1 MNIFRL
7 KSNEGEKMK
16 VIPYYHFSTALQMC
30 AVIGTVAAPLTL
42 YSVELGLNPDRIGI
56 LGSLIAFCQVLALI
70 SIPLTIYF
78 GSKILSIWTLFSRYI
93 FLLIFLIVP
102 FYKDNLIMVFYL
114 LFFSMLMFSILR
126 SLSEAAFIPW
136 MQEFIPRDV
145 RGRTIGIN
153 GIICTP
159 FALAAS
165 YAIKVWLD
173 SREGLDRFYPVFFI
187 AIISGLI
194 SALLLLKLKGGKR
207 IENRENDKGY
217 LRNLLL
223 ATKDKNYNLFLI
235 SSGTQYLV
243 ITVLAIFLT
252 LYFKI
257 RMNIP
262 SGELIFSSTLVLI
275 GGTCSGFIVGRVT
288 DSYGCRG
295 IRVIFQSLQILLLL
309 MLPFINSE
317 TPYLSYVIGVI
328 FFLFGFLMWGS
339 ASIGYIFMLN
349 YVPSNNKESFMS
361 LAYSLD
367 GITAGVT
374 TVLAGY
380 LVVWLDNNEITIFN
394 TLLGSY
400 EVLFVIC
407 AFIITISMN
416 TFILIREEGAM
427 GVRTFI
433 RQLIFYRKQIP

>member
-1 MNIFRL
+1 MFKLI
-7 KSNEGEKMK
+7 SNEPDKLK
-16 VIPYYHFSTALQMC
+16 VINYYHYSTALQMC

-42 YSVELGLNPDRIGI
+42 YSVELGLNSDEIGI
-56 LGSLIAFCQVLALI
+56 LGSLMAFCQVLALI
-70 SIPLTIYF
+70 SIPVTLYF
-78 GSKILSIWTLFSRYI
+78 GSKLVSITTLFTRYI

-102 FYKDNLIMVFYL
+102 LYQHNLLLVFYL
-114 LFFSMLMFSILR
+114 LFFAMLMFAICR
-126 SLSEAAFIPW
+126 SLSEAAFVPW

-145 RGRTIGIN
+145 RGRIIGIN

-165 YAIKVWLD
+165 YAIKMWLD
-173 SREGLDRFYPVFFI
+173 SREGLDRFYPVFII
-187 AIISGLI
+187 AIISGFI
-194 SALLLLKLKGGKR
+194 SALLLIKIKGGKK
-207 IENRENDKGY
+207 IVNRENDHGY
-217 LRNLLL
+217 LKNLFS
-223 ATKDKNYNLFLI
+223 ASKDKNFNLFLI

-252 LYFKI
+252 LFFKI

-262 SGELIFSSTLVLI
+262 TGELIFSSTLVLI
-275 GGTCSGFIVGRVT
+275 GGTCSGFIVGRIT
-288 DSYGCRG
+288 DNYGCRG
-295 IRVIFQSLQILLLL
+295 IRVIFQSLQIILLL

-317 TPYLSYVIGVI
+317 TPYLSYVIGIV

-367 GITAGVT
+367 GLIAGIT

-380 LVVWLDNNEITIFN
+380 LVLWLDTNNIVLFGKT
-394 TLLGSY
+394 LGSY
-400 EVLFVIC
+400 EVLFAIC
-407 AFIITISMN
+407 AFIIVISMN
-416 TFILIREEGAM
+416 AFILIKEEGKM

-433 RQLIFYRKQIP
+433 RQLIFSRRQLP

>member
-1 MNIFRL
+1 MFKLI
-7 KSNEGEKMK
+7 SNEPEKLK
-16 VIPYYHFSTALQMC
+16 VINYYHYSTALQMC

-42 YSVELGLNPDRIGI
+42 YSVELGLSSDEIGI
-56 LGSLIAFCQVLALI
+56 LGSLMAFCQVLALI
-70 SIPLTIYF
+70 SIPITLYF
-78 GSKILSIWTLFSRYI
+78 GSKLVSITTLFTRYI

-102 FYKDNLIMVFYL
+102 LYQHNLLVVFYL
-114 LFFSMLMFSILR
+114 LFFAMLMFAICR
-126 SLSEAAFIPW
+126 SLSEAAFVPW

-145 RGRTIGIN
+145 RGRIIGIN

-165 YAIKVWLD
+165 YAIKMWLD
-173 SREGLDRFYPVFFI
+173 SREGLDRFYPVFII
-187 AIISGLI
+187 AIISGFI
-194 SALLLLKLKGGKR
+194 SALLLIKIKGGKK
-207 IENRENDKGY
+207 IVNRDNDLGY
-217 LRNLLL
+217 LKNLFS
-223 ATKDKNYNLFLI
+223 ASKDKNFNLFLI

-252 LYFKI
+252 LFFKI

-262 SGELIFSSTLVLI
+262 TGELIFSSTLVLI
-275 GGTCSGFIVGRVT
+275 GGTCSGFIVGKIT
-288 DSYGCRG
+288 DNYGCRG
-295 IRVIFQSLQILLLL
+295 IRVIFQSFQIILLL

-317 TPYLSYVIGVI
+317 TPYLSYVIGIV

-367 GITAGVT
+367 GLIAGIT

-380 LVVWLDNNEITIFN
+380 LVLWLDTNNIVVFGKT
-394 TLLGSY
+394 LGSY
-400 EVLFVIC
+400 EVLFAIC
-407 AFIITISMN
+407 AFIIVVSMN
-416 TFILIREEGAM
+416 AFILIKEEGKM

-433 RQLIFYRKQIP
+433 RQLIFSRRQLP

>member
-1 MNIFRL
+1 MFKLI
-7 KSNEGEKMK
+7 SNEPDKLK
-16 VIPYYHFSTALQMC
+16 VINYYHYSTALQMC

-42 YSVELGLNPDRIGI
+42 YSVELGLNSDEIGI
-56 LGSLIAFCQVLALI
+56 LGSLMAFCQVLALI
-70 SIPLTIYF
+70 SIPITLYF
-78 GSKILSIWTLFSRYI
+78 GSKLVSITTLFTRYI

-102 FYKDNLIMVFYL
+102 LYQHNLLLVFYL
-114 LFFSMLMFSILR
+114 LFFAMLMFAICR
-126 SLSEAAFIPW
+126 SLSEAAFVPW

-145 RGRTIGIN
+145 RGRIIGIN

-165 YAIKVWLD
+165 YAIKMWLD
-173 SREGLDRFYPVFFI
+173 SREGLDRFYPVFII
-187 AIISGLI
+187 AIISGFI
-194 SALLLLKLKGGKR
+194 SALLLIKIKGGKK
-207 IENRENDKGY
+207 IVNRENDHGY
-217 LRNLLL
+217 LKNLFS
-223 ATKDKNYNLFLI
+223 ASKDKNFNLFLI

-252 LYFKI
+252 LFFKI

-262 SGELIFSSTLVLI
+262 TGELIFSSTLVLI
-275 GGTCSGFIVGRVT
+275 GGTCSGFIVGRIT
-288 DSYGCRG
+288 DNYGCRG
-295 IRVIFQSLQILLLL
+295 IRVIFQSLQIILLL

-317 TPYLSYVIGVI
+317 TPYLSYVIGIV

-367 GITAGVT
+367 GLIAGIT

-380 LVVWLDNNEITIFN
+380 LVLWLDTNNIVLFGKT
-394 TLLGSY
+394 LGSY
-400 EVLFVIC
+400 EVLFAIC
-407 AFIITISMN
+407 AFIIVVSMN
-416 TFILIREEGAM
+416 AFILIKEEGKM

-433 RQLIFYRKQIP
+433 RQLIFSRRQLP

>member
-1 MNIFRL
+1 MFKLI
-7 KSNEGEKMK
+7 SNEPDKLK
-16 VIPYYHFSTALQMC
+16 VINYYHYSTALQMC

-42 YSVELGLNPDRIGI
+42 YSVELGLNSDEIGI
-56 LGSLIAFCQVLALI
+56 LGSLMAFCQVLALI
-70 SIPLTIYF
+70 SIPITLYF
-78 GSKILSIWTLFSRYI
+78 GSKLVSITTLFTRYI

-102 FYKDNLIMVFYL
+102 LYQHNLLLVFYL
-114 LFFSMLMFSILR
+114 LFFAMLMFAICR
-126 SLSEAAFIPW
+126 SLSEAAFVPW

-145 RGRTIGIN
+145 RGRIIGIN

-165 YAIKVWLD
+165 YAIKMWLD
-173 SREGLDRFYPVFFI
+173 SREGLDRFYPVFII
-187 AIISGLI
+187 AIISGFI
-194 SALLLLKLKGGKR
+194 SALLLIKIKGGKK
-207 IENRENDKGY
+207 IVNRENDRGY
-217 LRNLLL
+217 LKNLFS
-223 ATKDKNYNLFLI
+223 ASKDKNFNLFLI

-252 LYFKI
+252 LFFKI

-262 SGELIFSSTLVLI
+262 TGELIFSSTLVLI
-275 GGTCSGFIVGRVT
+275 GGTCSGFIVGRIT
-288 DSYGCRG
+288 DNYGCRG
-295 IRVIFQSLQILLLL
+295 IRVIFQSLQIILLL

-317 TPYLSYVIGVI
+317 TPYLSYVIGIV

-349 YVPSNNKESFMS
+349 YVPGNNKESFMS

-367 GITAGVT
+367 GLIAGIT

-380 LVVWLDNNEITIFN
+380 LVLWLDTNNIIVFGKT
-394 TLLGSY
+394 LGSY
-400 EVLFVIC
+400 EVLFAIC
-407 AFIITISMN
+407 AFIIVVSMN
-416 TFILIREEGAM
+416 AFILIKEEGKM

-433 RQLIFYRKQIP
+433 RQLIFSRRQLP

>member
-1 MNIFRL
+1 MFKLI
-7 KSNEGEKMK
+7 SNEPDKLK
-16 VIPYYHFSTALQMC
+16 VINYYHYSTALQMC

-42 YSVELGLNPDRIGI
+42 YSVELGLNSDEIGI
-56 LGSLIAFCQVLALI
+56 LGSLMAFCQVLALI
-70 SIPLTIYF
+70 SIPITLYF
-78 GSKILSIWTLFSRYI
+78 GSKLVSITTLFTRYI

-102 FYKDNLIMVFYL
+102 LYQHNLLLVFYL
-114 LFFSMLMFSILR
+114 LFFAMLMFAICR
-126 SLSEAAFIPW
+126 SLSEAAFVPW

-145 RGRTIGIN
+145 RGRIIGIN

-165 YAIKVWLD
+165 YAIKMWLD
-173 SREGLDRFYPVFFI
+173 SREGLDRFYPVFII
-187 AIISGLI
+187 AIISCFI
-194 SALLLLKLKGGKR
+194 SALLLIKIKGGGK
-207 IENRENDKGY
+207 IVNRENDHGY
-217 LRNLLL
+217 LINLFS
-223 ATKDKNYNLFLI
+223 ASKDKNFNLFLI

-252 LYFKI
+252 LFFKI

-262 SGELIFSSTLVLI
+262 TGELIFSSTLVLI
-275 GGTCSGFIVGRVT
+275 GGTCSGFIVGRIT
-288 DSYGCRG
+288 DNYGCRG
-295 IRVIFQSLQILLLL
+295 IRVIFQSLQIILLL

-317 TPYLSYVIGVI
+317 TPYLSYVIGIV

-367 GITAGVT
+367 GLIAGIT

-380 LVVWLDNNEITIFN
+380 LVLWLDTNNIIVFGKT
-394 TLLGSY
+394 LGSY
-400 EVLFVIC
+400 EVLFAIC
-407 AFIITISMN
+407 AFIIVVSMN
-416 TFILIREEGAM
+416 AFILIKEEGKM

-433 RQLIFYRKQIP
+433 RQLIFSRRQLP

>member
-1 MNIFRL
+1 MFKLI
-7 KSNEGEKMK
+7 SNEPDKLK
-16 VIPYYHFSTALQMC
+16 VINYYHYSTALQMC

-42 YSVELGLNPDRIGI
+42 YSVELGLNSDEIGI
-56 LGSLIAFCQVLALI
+56 LGSLMAFCQVLALI
-70 SIPLTIYF
+70 SIPITLYF
-78 GSKILSIWTLFSRYI
+78 GSKLVSITTLFARYI

-102 FYKDNLIMVFYL
+102 LYQHDLLLVFYL
-114 LFFSMLMFSILR
+114 LFFAMLMFAICR
-126 SLSEAAFIPW
+126 SLSEAAFVPW

-145 RGRTIGIN
+145 RGRIIGIN

-165 YAIKVWLD
+165 YAIKMWLD
-173 SREGLDRFYPVFFI
+173 SREGLDRFYPVFII
-187 AIISGLI
+187 AIISGFI
-194 SALLLLKLKGGKR
+194 SALLLIKIKGGGK
-207 IENRENDKGY
+207 IVNRENDHGY
-217 LRNLLL
+217 LKNLFS
-223 ATKDKNYNLFLI
+223 ASKDKNFNLFLI

-252 LYFKI
+252 LFFKI

-262 SGELIFSSTLVLI
+262 TGELIFSSTLVLI
-275 GGTCSGFIVGRVT
+275 GGTCSGFIVGRIT
-288 DSYGCRG
+288 DNYGCRG
-295 IRVIFQSLQILLLL
+295 IRVIFQSLQIILLL

-317 TPYLSYVIGVI
+317 TPYLSYVIGIV

-367 GITAGVT
+367 GLIAGIT

-380 LVVWLDNNEITIFN
+380 LVLWLDTNNIVVFGKT
-394 TLLGSY
+394 LGSY
-400 EVLFVIC
+400 EVLFAIC
-407 AFIITISMN
+407 AFIIVVSMN
-416 TFILIREEGAM
+416 AFILIKEEGKM

-433 RQLIFYRKQIP
+433 RQLIFSRRQLP

>member
-1 MNIFRL
+1 MFKLI
-7 KSNEGEKMK
+7 SNEPDKLK
-16 VIPYYHFSTALQMC
+16 VINYYHYSTALQMC

-42 YSVELGLNPDRIGI
+42 YSVELGLNSDEIGI
-56 LGSLIAFCQVLALI
+56 LGSLMAFCQVLALI
-70 SIPLTIYF
+70 SIPVTLYF
-78 GSKILSIWTLFSRYI
+78 GSKLVSITTLFSRYI

-102 FYKDNLIMVFYL
+102 LYQHNLLLVFYL
-114 LFFSMLMFSILR
+114 LFFAMLMFAICR
-126 SLSEAAFIPW
+126 SLSEAAFVPW

-145 RGRTIGIN
+145 RGRIIGIN

-165 YAIKVWLD
+165 YAIKMWLD
-173 SREGLDRFYPVFFI
+173 SREGLDRFYPVFII
-187 AIISGLI
+187 AIISGFI
-194 SALLLLKLKGGKR
+194 SALLLIKIKGGGK
-207 IENRENDKGY
+207 IVNRENDHGY
-217 LRNLLL
+217 LKNLFS
-223 ATKDKNYNLFLI
+223 ASKDKNFNLFLI

-252 LYFKI
+252 LFFKI

-262 SGELIFSSTLVLI
+262 TGELIFSSTLVLI
-275 GGTCSGFIVGRVT
+275 GGTCSGFIVGRIT
-288 DSYGCRG
+288 DNYGCRG
-295 IRVIFQSLQILLLL
+295 IRVIFQSLQIILLL

-317 TPYLSYVIGVI
+317 TPYLSYIIGIV

-367 GITAGVT
+367 GLIAGIT

-380 LVVWLDNNEITIFN
+380 LVLWLDTNNIIVFGKT
-394 TLLGSY
+394 LGSY
-400 EVLFVIC
+400 EVLFAIC
-407 AFIITISMN
+407 AFIIVVSMN
-416 TFILIREEGAM
+416 AFILIKEEGAM
-427 GVRTFI
+427 GVRTFL
-433 RQLIFYRKQIP
+433 RQLIFSRRQLP

>member
-1 MNIFRL
+1 MFKLI
-7 KSNEGEKMK
+7 SNEPEKLK
-16 VIPYYHFSTALQMC
+16 VINYYHYSTALQMC

-42 YSVELGLNPDRIGI
+42 YSVELGLSSDEIGI
-56 LGSLIAFCQVLALI
+56 LGSLMAFCQVLALI
-70 SIPLTIYF
+70 SIPITLYF
-78 GSKILSIWTLFSRYI
+78 GSKLVSITTLFTRYI

-102 FYKDNLIMVFYL
+102 LYQHNLLVVFYL
-114 LFFSMLMFSILR
+114 LFFAMLMFAICR
-126 SLSEAAFIPW
+126 SLSEAAFVPW

-145 RGRTIGIN
+145 RGRIIGIN

-165 YAIKVWLD
+165 YAIKMWLD
-173 SREGLDRFYPVFFI
+173 SREGLDRFYPVFII
-187 AIISGLI
+187 AIISGFI
-194 SALLLLKLKGGKR
+194 SALLLIKIKGGKK
-207 IENRENDKGY
+207 IVNRDNDLGY
-217 LRNLLL
+217 LKNLFS
-223 ATKDKNYNLFLI
+223 ASKDKNFNLFLI

-252 LYFKI
+252 LFFKI

-262 SGELIFSSTLVLI
+262 TGELIFSSTLVLI
-275 GGTCSGFIVGRVT
+275 GGTCSGFIVGKIT
-288 DSYGCRG
+288 DNYGCRG
-295 IRVIFQSLQILLLL
+295 IRVIFQSFQIILLL

-317 TPYLSYVIGVI
+317 TPYLSYVIGIV

-367 GITAGVT
+367 GLIAGIT

-380 LVVWLDNNEITIFN
+380 LVLWLDTNNIVFFGKS
-394 TLLGSY
+394 LGSY
-400 EVLFVIC
+400 EVLFAIC
-407 AFIITISMN
+407 AFIIVVSMN
-416 TFILIREEGAM
+416 AFILIKEEGAM
-427 GVRTFI
+427 GVRTFL
-433 RQLIFYRKQIP
+433 RQLIFSRRQLP

>member
-1 MNIFRL
+1 MFKLI
-7 KSNEGEKMK
+7 SNEPDKLK
-16 VIPYYHFSTALQMC
+16 VINYYHYSTALQMC

-42 YSVELGLNPDRIGI
+42 YSVELGLNSDEIGI
-56 LGSLIAFCQVLALI
+56 LGSLMAFCQVLALI
-70 SIPLTIYF
+70 SIPITLYF
-78 GSKILSIWTLFSRYI
+78 GSKLVSITTLFTRYI

-102 FYKDNLIMVFYL
+102 LYQHNLLLVFYL
-114 LFFSMLMFSILR
+114 LFFAMLMFAICR
-126 SLSEAAFIPW
+126 SLSEAAFVPW

-145 RGRTIGIN
+145 RGRIIGIN

-165 YAIKVWLD
+165 YAIKMWLD
-173 SREGLDRFYPVFFI
+173 SREGLDRFYPVFII
-187 AIISGLI
+187 AIISGFI
-194 SALLLLKLKGGKR
+194 SALLLIKIKGGGK
-207 IENRENDKGY
+207 IVNRENDHGY
-217 LRNLLL
+217 LKNLFS
-223 ATKDKNYNLFLI
+223 ASKDKNFNLFLI

-252 LYFKI
+252 LFFKI

-262 SGELIFSSTLVLI
+262 TGELIFSSTLVLI
-275 GGTCSGFIVGRVT
+275 GGTCSGFIVGRIT
-288 DSYGCRG
+288 DNYGCRG
-295 IRVIFQSLQILLLL
+295 IRVIFQSLQIILLL

-317 TPYLSYVIGVI
+317 TPYLSYVIGIV

-367 GITAGVT
+367 GLIAGIT

-380 LVVWLDNNEITIFN
+380 LVLWLDTNNIVVFGKT
-394 TLLGSY
+394 LGSY
-400 EVLFVIC
+400 EVLFAIC
-407 AFIITISMN
+407 AFIIVVSMN
-416 TFILIREEGAM
+416 AFILIKEEGKM

-433 RQLIFYRKQIP
+433 RQLIFSRRQLP

>member
-1 MNIFRL
+1 MFKLI
-7 KSNEGEKMK
+7 SNEPDKLK
-16 VIPYYHFSTALQMC
+16 VINYYHYSTALQMC

-42 YSVELGLNPDRIGI
+42 YSVELGLNSDEIGI
-56 LGSLIAFCQVLALI
+56 LGSLMAFCQVLALI
-70 SIPLTIYF
+70 SIPVTLYF
-78 GSKILSIWTLFSRYI
+78 GSKLVSITTLFTRYI

-102 FYKDNLIMVFYL
+102 LYQHNLLLVFYL
-114 LFFSMLMFSILR
+114 LFFAMLMFAICR
-126 SLSEAAFIPW
+126 SLSEAAFVPW

-145 RGRTIGIN
+145 RGRIIGIN

-165 YAIKVWLD
+165 YAIKMWLD
-173 SREGLDRFYPVFFI
+173 SREGLDRFYPVFII
-187 AIISGLI
+187 AIISGFI
-194 SALLLLKLKGGKR
+194 SALLLIKIKGGEK
-207 IENRENDKGY
+207 IVNRENDHGY
-217 LRNLLL
+217 LKNLFS
-223 ATKDKNYNLFLI
+223 ASKDKNFNLFLI

-252 LYFKI
+252 LFFKI

-262 SGELIFSSTLVLI
+262 TGELIFSSTLVLI
-275 GGTCSGFIVGRVT
+275 GGTCSGFIVGRIT
-288 DSYGCRG
+288 DNYGCRG
-295 IRVIFQSLQILLLL
+295 IRVIFQSLQIILLL

-317 TPYLSYVIGVI
+317 TPYLSYVIGIV

-367 GITAGVT
+367 GLIAGIT

-380 LVVWLDNNEITIFN
+380 LVLWLDTNNIVVFGKT
-394 TLLGSY
+394 LGSY
-400 EVLFVIC
+400 EVLFAIC
-407 AFIITISMN
+407 AFIIVISMN
-416 TFILIREEGAM
+416 AFILIKEEGKM

-433 RQLIFYRKQIP
+433 RQLIFSRRQLP

>member
-1 MNIFRL
+1 MFKLI
-7 KSNEGEKMK
+7 SNEPDKLK
-16 VIPYYHFSTALQMC
+16 VINYYHYSTALQMC

-42 YSVELGLNPDRIGI
+42 YSVELGLNSDEIGI
-56 LGSLIAFCQVLALI
+56 LGSLMAFCQVLALI
-70 SIPLTIYF
+70 SIPITIYF
-78 GSKILSIWTLFSRYI
+78 GSKLVSITTLFTRYI
-93 FLLIFLIVP
+93 FLLIFLVVP
-102 FYKDNLIMVFYL
+102 FYKDNLTLVFYL
-114 LFFSMLMFSILR
+114 LFFSMLMFAICR
-126 SLSEAAFIPW
+126 SLSEAAFVPW

-145 RGRTIGIN
+145 RGRIIGIN

-159 FALAAS
+159 FALVAS
-165 YAIKVWLD
+165 YTIKIWLD
-173 SREGLDRFYPVFFI
+173 SREGLDRFYPVFII
-187 AIISGLI
+187 AIISGFV
-194 SALLLLKLKGGKR
+194 SALLLIKLKGGKK
-207 IENRENDKGY
+207 IINRENDLGY
-217 LRNLLL
+217 LKNLFS
-223 ATKDKNYNLFLI
+223 ASKDKNFNLFLI

-252 LYFKI
+252 LFFKI

-262 SGELIFSSTLVLI
+262 TGELIFSSTLVLI
-275 GGTCSGFIVGRVT
+275 GGTCSGLVVGKIT
-288 DSYGCRG
+288 DNYGCRG
-295 IRVIFQSLQILLLL
+295 IRVVFQSLQIVLLLVL
-309 MLPFINSE
+309 LFINSA
-317 TPYLSYVIGVI
+317 TPYLSYVIGLI

-380 LVVWLDNNEITIFN
+380 LVVWLDNNEIIIFGK
-394 TLLGSY
+394 LLGSY
-400 EVLFVIC
+400 EVLFIIC

-427 GVRTFI
+427 GVRTFL

>member
-1 MNIFRL
+1 MFKLI
-7 KSNEGEKMK
+7 SNEPDKLK
-16 VIPYYHFSTALQMC
+16 VINYYHYSTALQMC

-42 YSVELGLNPDRIGI
+42 YSVELGLNSDEIGI
-56 LGSLIAFCQVLALI
+56 LGSLMAFCQVLALI
-70 SIPLTIYF
+70 SIPVTLYF
-78 GSKILSIWTLFSRYI
+78 GSKLVSITTLFSRYI

-102 FYKDNLIMVFYL
+102 LYQHNLLLVFYL
-114 LFFSMLMFSILR
+114 LFFAMLMFAICR
-126 SLSEAAFIPW
+126 SLSEAAFVPW

-145 RGRTIGIN
+145 RGRIIGIN

-165 YAIKVWLD
+165 YAIKMWLD
-173 SREGLDRFYPVFFI
+173 SREGLDRFYPVFII
-187 AIISGLI
+187 AIISGFI
-194 SALLLLKLKGGKR
+194 SALLLIKIKGGGK
-207 IENRENDKGY
+207 IVNRENDHGY
-217 LRNLLL
+217 LKNLFS
-223 ATKDKNYNLFLI
+223 ASKDKNFNLFLI

-252 LYFKI
+252 LFFKI

-262 SGELIFSSTLVLI
+262 TGELIFSSTLVLI
-275 GGTCSGFIVGRVT
+275 GGTCSGFIVGRIT
-288 DSYGCRG
+288 DNYGCRG
-295 IRVIFQSLQILLLL
+295 IRVIFQSLQIILLL

-317 TPYLSYVIGVI
+317 TPYLSYVIGIV

-367 GITAGVT
+367 GLIAGIT

-380 LVVWLDNNEITIFN
+380 LVLWLDTNNIIVFGKT
-394 TLLGSY
+394 LGSY
-400 EVLFVIC
+400 EVLFAIC
-407 AFIITISMN
+407 AFIIVVSMN
-416 TFILIREEGAM
+416 AFILIKEEGKM

-433 RQLIFYRKQIP
+433 RQLIFSRRQLP

>member
-1 MNIFRL
+1 MFKLI
-7 KSNEGEKMK
+7 SNEPDKLK
-16 VIPYYHFSTALQMC
+16 VINYYHYSTALQMC

-42 YSVELGLNPDRIGI
+42 YSVELGLNSDEIGI
-56 LGSLIAFCQVLALI
+56 LGSLMAFCQVLALI
-70 SIPLTIYF
+70 SIPVTLYF
-78 GSKILSIWTLFSRYI
+78 GSKLVSITTLFTRYI

-102 FYKDNLIMVFYL
+102 LYQHNLLLVFYL
-114 LFFSMLMFSILR
+114 LFFAMLMFAICR
-126 SLSEAAFIPW
+126 SLSEAAFVPW

-145 RGRTIGIN
+145 RGRIIGIN

-165 YAIKVWLD
+165 YAIKMWLD
-173 SREGLDRFYPVFFI
+173 SREGLDRFYPVFII
-187 AIISGLI
+187 AIISGFI
-194 SALLLLKLKGGKR
+194 SALLLIKIKGGKK
-207 IENRENDKGY
+207 IVNRENDLGY
-217 LRNLLL
+217 LKNLFS
-223 ATKDKNYNLFLI
+223 ASKDKNFNLFLI

-252 LYFKI
+252 LFFKI

-262 SGELIFSSTLVLI
+262 TGELIFSSTLVLI
-275 GGTCSGFIVGRVT
+275 GGTCSGFIVGRIT
-288 DSYGCRG
+288 DNYGCRG
-295 IRVIFQSLQILLLL
+295 IRVIFQSLQIILLL

-317 TPYLSYVIGVI
+317 TPYLSYVIGIV

-367 GITAGVT
+367 GLIAGIT

-380 LVVWLDNNEITIFN
+380 LVLWLDTNNIVLFGKT
-394 TLLGSY
+394 LGSY
-400 EVLFVIC
+400 EVLFAIC
-407 AFIITISMN
+407 AFIIVISMN
-416 TFILIREEGAM
+416 AFILIKEEGKM

-433 RQLIFYRKQIP
+433 RQLIFSRRQLP

>member
-1 MNIFRL
+1 MFKLI
-7 KSNEGEKMK
+7 SNEPEKLK
-16 VIPYYHFSTALQMC
+16 VINYYHYSTALQMC

-42 YSVELGLNPDRIGI
+42 YSVELGLSSDEIGI
-56 LGSLIAFCQVLALI
+56 LGSLMAFCQVLALI
-70 SIPLTIYF
+70 SIPITLYF
-78 GSKILSIWTLFSRYI
+78 GSKLVSITTLFTRYI

-102 FYKDNLIMVFYL
+102 LYQHNLLVVFYL
-114 LFFSMLMFSILR
+114 LFFAMLMFAICR
-126 SLSEAAFIPW
+126 SLSEAAFVPW

-145 RGRTIGIN
+145 RGRIIGIN

-165 YAIKVWLD
+165 YAIKMWLD
-173 SREGLDRFYPVFFI
+173 SREGLDRFYPVFII
-187 AIISGLI
+187 AIISGFI
-194 SALLLLKLKGGKR
+194 SALLLIKIKGGKK
-207 IENRENDKGY
+207 IVNRENDLGY
-217 LRNLLL
+217 LKNLFS
-223 ATKDKNYNLFLI
+223 ASKDKNFNLFLI

-252 LYFKI
+252 LFFKI

-262 SGELIFSSTLVLI
+262 TGELIFSSTLVLI
-275 GGTCSGFIVGRVT
+275 GGTCSGFIVGKIT
-288 DSYGCRG
+288 DNYGCRG
-295 IRVIFQSLQILLLL
+295 IRVIFQSFQIILLL

-317 TPYLSYVIGVI
+317 TPYLSYVIGIV

-367 GITAGVT
+367 GLIAGIT

-380 LVVWLDNNEITIFN
+380 LVLWLDTNNIVFFGKS
-394 TLLGSY
+394 LGSY
-400 EVLFVIC
+400 EVLFAIC
-407 AFIITISMN
+407 AFIIVVSMN
-416 TFILIREEGAM
+416 AFILIKEEGAM
-427 GVRTFI
+427 GVRTFL
-433 RQLIFYRKQIP
+433 RQLIFSRRQLP

>member
-1 MNIFRL
+1 MFKLI
-7 KSNEGEKMK
+7 SNEPEKLK
-16 VIPYYHFSTALQMC
+16 VINYYHYSTALQMC

-42 YSVELGLNPDRIGI
+42 YSVELGLSSDEIGI
-56 LGSLIAFCQVLALI
+56 LGSLMAFCQVLALI
-70 SIPLTIYF
+70 SIPITLYF
-78 GSKILSIWTLFSRYI
+78 GSKLVSITTLFTRYI

-102 FYKDNLIMVFYL
+102 LYQHNLLVVFYL
-114 LFFSMLMFSILR
+114 LFFAMLMFAICR
-126 SLSEAAFIPW
+126 SLSEAAFVPW

-145 RGRTIGIN
+145 RGRIIGIN

-165 YAIKVWLD
+165 YAIKMWLD
-173 SREGLDRFYPVFFI
+173 SREGLDRFYPVFII
-187 AIISGLI
+187 AIISGFI
-194 SALLLLKLKGGKR
+194 SALLLIKIKGGKK
-207 IENRENDKGY
+207 IVNRDNDLGY
-217 LRNLLL
+217 LKNLFS
-223 ATKDKNYNLFLI
+223 ASKDKNFNLFLI

-252 LYFKI
+252 LFFKI

-262 SGELIFSSTLVLI
+262 TGELIFSSTLILI
-275 GGTCSGFIVGRVT
+275 GGTCSGFIVGKIT
-288 DSYGCRG
+288 DNYGCRG
-295 IRVIFQSLQILLLL
+295 IRVIFQSFQIILLL

-317 TPYLSYVIGVI
+317 TPYLSYVIGIV

-367 GITAGVT
+367 GLIAGIT

-380 LVVWLDNNEITIFN
+380 LILWLDTNNIVFFGKT
-394 TLLGSY
+394 LGSY
-400 EVLFVIC
+400 EVLFAIC
-407 AFIITISMN
+407 AFIIVVSMN
-416 TFILIREEGAM
+416 AFILIKEEGAM
-427 GVRTFI
+427 GVRTFL
-433 RQLIFYRKQIP
+433 RQLIFSRRQIP

>member
-1 MNIFRL
+1 MFKLI
-7 KSNEGEKMK
+7 SNEPDKLK
-16 VIPYYHFSTALQMC
+16 VINYYHYSTALQMC

-42 YSVELGLNPDRIGI
+42 YSVELGLNSDEIGI
-56 LGSLIAFCQVLALI
+56 LGSLMAFCQVLALI
-70 SIPLTIYF
+70 SIPITLYF
-78 GSKILSIWTLFSRYI
+78 GSKLVSITTLFTRYI

-102 FYKDNLIMVFYL
+102 LYQHNLLLVFYL
-114 LFFSMLMFSILR
+114 LFFAMLMFAICR
-126 SLSEAAFIPW
+126 SLSEAAFVPW

-145 RGRTIGIN
+145 RGRIIGIN

-165 YAIKVWLD
+165 YAIKMWLD
-173 SREGLDRFYPVFFI
+173 SREGLDRFYPVFII
-187 AIISGLI
+187 AIISGFI
-194 SALLLLKLKGGKR
+194 SALLLIKIKGGGK
-207 IENRENDKGY
+207 IVNRENDHGY
-217 LRNLLL
+217 LKNLFS
-223 ATKDKNYNLFLI
+223 ASKDKNFNLFLI

-252 LYFKI
+252 LFFKI

-262 SGELIFSSTLVLI
+262 TGELIFSSTLVLI
-275 GGTCSGFIVGRVT
+275 GGTCSGFIVGRIT
-288 DSYGCRG
+288 DNYGCRG
-295 IRVIFQSLQILLLL
+295 IRVIFQSLQIILLL

-317 TPYLSYVIGVI
+317 TPYLSYIIGIV

-367 GITAGVT
+367 GLIAGIT

-380 LVVWLDNNEITIFN
+380 LVLWLDTNNIVLFGKT
-394 TLLGSY
+394 LGSY
-400 EVLFVIC
+400 EVLFAIC
-407 AFIITISMN
+407 AFIIVVSMN
-416 TFILIREEGAM
+416 AFILIKEEGKM

-433 RQLIFYRKQIP
+433 RQLIFSRRQLP

>member
-1 MNIFRL
+1 MFKLI
-7 KSNEGEKMK
+7 SNEPDKLK
-16 VIPYYHFSTALQMC
+16 VINYYHYSTALQMC

-42 YSVELGLNPDRIGI
+42 YSVELGLNSDEIGI
-56 LGSLIAFCQVLALI
+56 LGSLMAFCQVLALI
-70 SIPLTIYF
+70 SIPITLYF
-78 GSKILSIWTLFSRYI
+78 GSKLVSITTLFTRYI

-102 FYKDNLIMVFYL
+102 LYQHNLLLVFYL
-114 LFFSMLMFSILR
+114 LFFAMLMFAICR
-126 SLSEAAFIPW
+126 SLSEAAFVPW

-145 RGRTIGIN
+145 RGRIIGIN

-165 YAIKVWLD
+165 YAIKMWLD
-173 SREGLDRFYPVFFI
+173 SREGLDRFYPVFII
-187 AIISGLI
+187 AIISGFI
-194 SALLLLKLKGGKR
+194 SALLLIKIKGGKK
-207 IENRENDKGY
+207 IVNRENDHGY
-217 LRNLLL
+217 LKNLFS
-223 ATKDKNYNLFLI
+223 ASKDKNFNLFLI

-252 LYFKI
+252 LFFKI

-262 SGELIFSSTLVLI
+262 TGELIFSSTLVLI
-275 GGTCSGFIVGRVT
+275 GGTCSGFIVGRIT
-288 DSYGCRG
+288 DNYGCRG
-295 IRVIFQSLQILLLL
+295 IRVIFQSLQIILLL

-317 TPYLSYVIGVI
+317 TPYLSYVIGIV

-367 GITAGVT
+367 GLIAGIT

-380 LVVWLDNNEITIFN
+380 LVLWLDTNNIIVFGKT
-394 TLLGSY
+394 LGSY
-400 EVLFVIC
+400 EVLFAIC
-407 AFIITISMN
+407 AFIIVVSMN
-416 TFILIREEGAM
+416 AFILIKEEGKM

-433 RQLIFYRKQIP
+433 RQLIFSRRQLP

>member
-1 MNIFRL
+1 MFKLI
-7 KSNEGEKMK
+7 SNEPEKLK
-16 VIPYYHFSTALQMC
+16 VINYYHYSTALQMC

-42 YSVELGLNPDRIGI
+42 YSVELGLSSDEIGI
-56 LGSLIAFCQVLALI
+56 LGSLMAFCQVLALI
-70 SIPLTIYF
+70 SIPITLYF
-78 GSKILSIWTLFSRYI
+78 GSKLVSITTLFTRYI

-102 FYKDNLIMVFYL
+102 LYQHNLLIVFYL
-114 LFFSMLMFSILR
+114 LFFAMLMFAICR
-126 SLSEAAFIPW
+126 SLSEAAFVPW

-145 RGRTIGIN
+145 RGRIIGIN

-165 YAIKVWLD
+165 YAIKMWLD
-173 SREGLDRFYPVFFI
+173 SREGLDRFYPVFII
-187 AIISGLI
+187 AIISGFI
-194 SALLLLKLKGGKR
+194 SALLLIKIKGGKK
-207 IENRENDKGY
+207 IVNRDNDLGY
-217 LRNLLL
+217 LKNLFS
-223 ATKDKNYNLFLI
+223 ASKDKNFNLFLI

-252 LYFKI
+252 LFFKI

-262 SGELIFSSTLVLI
+262 TGELIFSSTLVLI
-275 GGTCSGFIVGRVT
+275 GGTCSGFIVGKIT
-288 DSYGCRG
+288 DNYGCRG
-295 IRVIFQSLQILLLL
+295 IRVIFQSFQIILLL

-317 TPYLSYVIGVI
+317 TPYLSYVIGIV

-367 GITAGVT
+367 GLIAGIT

-380 LVVWLDNNEITIFN
+380 LILWLDTNNIVFFGKT
-394 TLLGSY
+394 LGSY
-400 EVLFVIC
+400 EVLFAIC
-407 AFIITISMN
+407 AFIIVVSMN
-416 TFILIREEGAM
+416 AFILIKEEGAM
-427 GVRTFI
+427 GVRTFL
-433 RQLIFYRKQIP
+433 RQLIFSRRQIP